1 MVRFSDIVWNP
12 TDEKVIKSF
21 CCKRRC
27 NKLPSKMSISCPFV
41 ICDGDLS
48 SNWFSTDSWSC
59 VPWNF
64 FNWRFFFLVLSAGI
78 SFLGCCA
85 LLNTYLFSVLKLL
98 LSELGR
104 SSSVD
109 CLIVGINYFDTG
121 LELDCVLAW
130 FGRNVDEMRGFFLW
144 VRFLLYLVVIEVDM
158 FQWKQKLSGCYI
170 YQVVHSWSSS
180 NLVCLCLPEFHF
192 LVVGDCLIHAYF

>member
-12 TDEKVIKSF
+12 TDEKVIKNF
-21 CCKRRC
+21 WCKRRC
-27 NKLPSKMSISCPFV
+27 KKLPSKMFISCPFV
-41 ICDGDLS
+41 ICVGDLS

-130 FGRNVDEMRGFFLW
+130 FGRNVDEMRVFFFMGKISFVFGCDWSRYVSVEAEVEW
-144 VRFLLYLVVIEVDM
+144 VLYLPGGAFMVFE
-158 FQWKQKLSGCYI
+158 
-170 YQVVHSWSSS
+170 
-180 NLVCLCLPEFHF
+180 
-192 LVVGDCLIHAYF
+192 